1 MYIDLRNYKDL
12 SSDAKMIQAALDEA
26 TTCGKAVLI
35 PKCNPRT
42 GEDIYHID
50 ETMYLYDDTVLI
62 LQNCHLRLTD
72 GSICNMFSNKNART
86 NLGKQHNIHIMG
98 VGKPV
103 LDGGVHNKLYEY
115 NGIARKVMKP
125 TTHHVTENCMLFF
138 QNVERLIIDNISIK
152 DQRYW
157 AICCISVSHSRIS
170 NIHFSSA
177 GNVPNQDGIDILKGC
192 HDVIVENIT
201 GCVGDDLVALTATDS
216 DLYCDAAKTK
226 GAGDIHNVTVRN
238 IMGYGVGGCA
248 MIRILNHD
256 GNRIYNVKIDNVIE
270 CSPWADTDAPLAQNP
285 DLIIKTDDEGN
296 LLPVRT
302 IIPGEDGYR
311 MEACIRIGEPYWYAH
326 TQAQHGDT
334 FGISI
339 SNVMTHA
346 RFALCLNNTVKDA
359 TFDNIRVFGNGHM
372 LAYMGKGQYEN
383 LRFSNINY
391 DSDAKPHTGDQKVYV
406 EWNEIKT
413 EGFHSVYFN
422 NAQLK
427 NCRFQNLCVPAGIM
441 DSVFGGQAT
450 GDATASQIISNGTP
464 VSSVQGICLD

>member
-1 MYIDLRNYKDL
+1 MYIDLRNYTDR

-26 TTCGKAVLI
+26 KTTGKAVLI
-35 PKCNPRT
+35 PKYNPRT

-50 ETMYLYDDTVLI
+50 ETMYLHDDTILI
-62 LQNCHLRLTD
+62 LQNCHLRLAD

-86 NLGKQHNIHIMG
+86 NLGLQRNIHIMG
-98 VGKPV
+98 MGKPV
-103 LDGGVHNKLYEY
+103 LDGGVHNKLYEN

-138 QNVERLIIDNISIK
+138 RNVERLIIENIAIK

-157 AICCISVSHSRIS
+157 AVCLIACTFGRVS
-170 NIHFSSA
+170 NINFSSA

-192 HDVIVENIT
+192 HDFIVENIT

-216 DLYCDAAKTK
+216 DLYGEAAKSK
-226 GAGDIHNVTVRN
+226 GEGDIYNITVRN
-238 IMGYGVGGCA
+238 IMGYDVGGCA
-248 MIRILNHD
+248 IIRILNHD

-311 MEACIRIGEPYWYAH
+311 MEACIRIGESYWYAH

-339 SNVMTHA
+339 SNVMTHT
-346 RFALCLNNTVKDA
+346 RFALCLNNTVKDS
-359 TFDNIRVFGNGHM
+359 TFDNIRIFGNGHM

-391 DSDAKPHTGDQKVYV
+391 DTDTKPHPGDEQVYV
-406 EWNEIKT
+406 QWNEIKT

-422 NAQLK
+422 DAKLE
-427 NCRFQNLCVPAGIM
+427 NCRFQNLCVPAGVM
-441 DSVFGGQAT
+441 DSVFGGQGT
-450 GDATASQIISNGTP
+450 GEAVCSQIISNGTP
-464 VSSVQGICLD
+464 LSTVTGICLD